1 MAILVQNISVILACV
16 IMAVHFSVSKREFMS
31 YRDSFSYSFLQ
42 QGLDG
47 LDENEVEHDPLAI
60 ASISASVIT
69 FFTLSYLA
77 SMAAR

>member
-1 MAILVQNISVILACV
+1 
-16 IMAVHFSVSKREFMS
+16 MS
-31 YRDSFSYSFLQ
+31 NRDSFSLSFLQ

-47 LDENEVEHDPLAI
+47 LDENEVEHDPLVI
-60 ASISASVIT
+60 AAISASVIT

>member
-1 MAILVQNISVILACV
+1 M
-16 IMAVHFSVSKREFMS
+16 R
-31 YRDSFSYSFLQ
+31 

-47 LDENEVEHDPLAI
+47 LDEDELEHDPLVI
-60 ASISASVIT
+60 AAISASVIT

>member
-1 MAILVQNISVILACV
+1 
-16 IMAVHFSVSKREFMS
+16 MS
-31 YRDSFSYSFLQ
+31 YRVSLSFSFLQ

-47 LDENEVEHDPLAI
+47 LDEDEVDHDPLVI
-60 ASISASVIT
+60 AVISASVIT